1 MALAGAGIAAGTASS
16 QALLCGGHG
25 ALCCV
30 PFVSAGA
37 VRPGKPERFWGT
49 GSLPRAGAV

>member
-30 PFVSAGA
+30 PLASAGA
-37 VRPGKPERFWGT
+37 VRPGFWGPDI
-49 GSLPRAGAV
+49 LPRAGAV